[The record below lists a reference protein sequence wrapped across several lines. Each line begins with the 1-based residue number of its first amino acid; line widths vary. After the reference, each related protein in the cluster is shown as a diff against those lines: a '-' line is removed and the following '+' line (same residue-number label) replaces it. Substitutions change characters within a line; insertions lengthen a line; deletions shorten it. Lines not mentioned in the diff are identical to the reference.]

1 MARIILL
8 LLSALHQRRL
18 AQYEAA
24 TTPVAQQQALD
35 GLQSVMVNDVPVIP
49 FAESVE
55 WSEYSSSQV
64 TGWPSAADPY
74 ASGELTGANAEYV
87 VLHLRPVK

>member
-24 TTPVAQQQALD
+24 VA
-35 GLQSVMVNDVPVIP
+35 G
-49 FAESVE
+49 
-55 WSEYSSSQV
+55 
-64 TGWPSAADPY
+64 
-74 ASGELTGANAEYV
+74 
-87 VLHLRPVK
+87 RPG